1 MFSFVLTEIKQ
12 IKIKPSAL
20 ELRILFDKVS
30 FVNANSLMYWLF
42 YVFSCYSSE
51 KASKDAQIIEKNIQV
66 IQSSEGLQ

>member
-42 YVFSCYSSE
+42 YVFSCYPSE
-51 KASKDAQIIEKNIQV
+51 KASKDAQIIEKHIQV